1 MGTGDLVCCPLVY
14 SYAYYGQP
22 TADRAALAWSA
33 APRLFAG
40 DSVGNGTLGGTG
52 LAVTPR
58 AYSKVLAV
66 TKYARG
72 LLDVRTQLDL
82 VSAVGGQ
89 SATTAVWESP
99 AVDAA
104 WNGHYSATLGTV
116 RASYVRPRFD
126 GWIGFQDEL
135 SERVREL
142 LDNDDDPAAAVDRI
156 EDDYRKVRDG

>member
-1 MGTGDLVCCPLVY
+1 L
-14 SYAYYGQP
+14 
-22 TADRAALAWSA
+22 
-33 APRLFAG
+33 
-40 DSVGNGTLGGTG
+40 GNGTLGGTG

-66 TKYARG
+66 TKYVRG
-72 LLDVRTQLDL
+72 LLDVRTQLEL
-82 VSAVGGQ
+82 VPAVGGQ
-89 SATTAVWESP
+89 SATAAVWESA
-99 AVDAA
+99 AVDRA

-116 RASYVRPRFD
+116 RASYVRPRVE